1 LTLKEKYNP
10 IFENMEQ
17 ILQSKKME
25 YMDQMVTKL
34 ESNYEQTML
43 EKQTLNKLE
52 KSLNM
57 LKPYFKAQLQG
68 YLKNI
73 EVNQKTH
80 EEIKAKGKKEG
91 KEEED
96 ETDVAKQMQVV
107 DSDQIKTIAY
117 LIDEFNNIVAKNFT
131 VYGQYDDFSFANTRS
146 SEKMEEKLLE
156 FFKAHFSG
164 EF

>member
-1 LTLKEKYNP
+1 
-10 IFENMEQ
+10 MEQ